1 MVGHSYNPKSSTS
14 QANSKFSTSKAKPK
28 KETAEKWT
36 SDQAHHYS
44 LMCAPVRPNNPHPLS
59 DENRL
64 HHVPDDMRLDYN
76 RPWFSLDYIDPARKY
91 RVRPKGYLG
100 NYIDEGGQSDTLHDD
115 PADNRIPVFVPDYKS
130 VNFPTFP
137 PCPNPFSQEKL

>member
-1 MVGHSYNPKSSTS
+1 MVGHSYNPKSSRSKPNPLKSSTS

-76 RPWFSLDYIDPARKY
+76 RPWFSLDYIDLSGPLYPNTLSVLLVSFLDASLTSHYGRSSLY
-91 RVRPKGYLG
+91 HDEIQRVK
-100 NYIDEGGQSDTLHDD
+100 
-115 PADNRIPVFVPDYKS
+115 
-130 VNFPTFP
+130 
-137 PCPNPFSQEKL
+137 